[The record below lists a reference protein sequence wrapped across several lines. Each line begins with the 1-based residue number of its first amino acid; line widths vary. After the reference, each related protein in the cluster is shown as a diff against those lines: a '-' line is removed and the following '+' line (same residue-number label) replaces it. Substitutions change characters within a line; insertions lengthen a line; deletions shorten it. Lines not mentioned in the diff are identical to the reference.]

1 METTQIDMFNF
12 LFCKSRLPGTT
23 SHPYF
28 PLRTI
33 DPPWHPQIPTG
44 LGLSLPT
51 EFESIDLMYIVHKM
65 CKLNNLGHIN
75 IDALL
80 FCASGIFSRMK
91 AFFVSNTLAALV
103 FPSFCLGW
111 KLECIDETFLHLI
124 ITALLMAVSV
134 NFTYHYIQ
142 CPAVPSV
149 HHLDCQFWTCF

>member
-1 METTQIDMFNF
+1 
-12 LFCKSRLPGTT
+12 
-23 SHPYF
+23 
-28 PLRTI
+28 
-33 DPPWHPQIPTG
+33 
-44 LGLSLPT
+44 
-51 EFESIDLMYIVHKM
+51 M

-142 CPAVPSV
+142 CPAVPSL
-149 HHLDCQFWTCF
+149 HHLDCQFWAKKIGIWILLLTCLKNEQTFALKWSMKRRQNRFFVRKPVLDKLLFMKKAGTQIWMFFT

>member
-1 METTQIDMFNF
+1 MLKKNSYLKYVLYNHQNRNLTQVSQQGKMSEFYNYKDWI
-12 LFCKSRLPGTT
+12 SYQVIT
-23 SHPYF
+23 
-28 PLRTI
+28 PL
-33 DPPWHPQIPTG
+33 
-44 LGLSLPT
+44 S
-51 EFESIDLMYIVHKM
+51 ESKYVWAKMNVVHKI

-91 AFFVSNTLAALV
+91 AFFVSNTLAALK

-134 NFTYHYIQ
+134 NFTCHYIQ
-142 CPAVPSV
+142 
-149 HHLDCQFWTCF
+149 

>member
-1 METTQIDMFNF
+1 
-12 LFCKSRLPGTT
+12 
-23 SHPYF
+23 
-28 PLRTI
+28 
-33 DPPWHPQIPTG
+33 
-44 LGLSLPT
+44 
-51 EFESIDLMYIVHKM
+51 M

-149 HHLDCQFWTCF
+149 HHLDCQFWTENMFGCLFLICLRNEQTLIIKWSMKRNQNRFLSGHQF